1 MIEAYV
7 FWVQQ
12 VNKLIMRD
20 HDKALT
26 DENQNVFKTWKSF
39 EKFIEFADLNEKL
52 LILSF

>member
-26 DENQNVFKTWKSF
+26 DENQNVFKNV
-39 EKFIEFADLNEKL
+39 EEFLKIHQACGLK
-52 LILSF
+52 